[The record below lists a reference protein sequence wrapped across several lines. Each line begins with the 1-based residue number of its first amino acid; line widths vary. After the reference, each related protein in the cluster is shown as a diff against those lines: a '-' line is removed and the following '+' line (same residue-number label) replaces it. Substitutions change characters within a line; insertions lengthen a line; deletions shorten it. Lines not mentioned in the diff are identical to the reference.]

1 LNRPE
6 NFSWQAHGQKLLA
19 ALDIGAWQSNF
30 MTDIKFS
37 IVTISLNS
45 EKDIETAI
53 VSVAEQTYKNREHII
68 IDGGS
73 QDSTVEII
81 RKYSEHLS
89 YWVSEPDDGIADAL
103 NKGIEHAT
111 GDYILFINSDDFL
124 IDNTALESVY
134 SSIQDQVDY
143 YIFQVMSVYPDKT
156 RKLLPNRNFGLSTYF
171 KMGSCHQ
178 GHVISRSLF
187 KKYGTYDSSFKIGMD
202 YDFVLRLFS
211 QHVESRSVD
220 AVVSCMGQTGISSRK
235 DWVGLRQRFMDE
247 RKAHEK
253 NCANPL
259 LKVIYPIYWFVYLAY
274 RRIVHVAA
282 SLNST
287 S

>member
-1 LNRPE
+1 
-6 NFSWQAHGQKLLA
+6 
-19 ALDIGAWQSNF
+19 

-45 EKDIETAI
+45 EEDIETSIA
-53 VSVAEQTYKNREHII
+53 SVAEQTYKNKEHII

-81 RKYSEHLS
+81 RKYDEHLS
-89 YWVSEPDDGIADAL
+89 YWTSEPDNGIADAM

-124 IDNTALESVY
+124 INSMALESIY
-134 SSIQDQVDY
+134 CSIQDRMDY
-143 YIFQVMSVYPDKT
+143 YIFQVMSVYPNKT
-156 RKLLPNRNFGLSTYF
+156 RKLIPNRNFGLLTYF

-178 GHVISRSLF
+178 GHVISRKLF
-187 KKYGTYDSSFKIGMD
+187 ERYGPYDSSFKIGMD
-202 YDFVLRLFS
+202 YDFVLRVFL
-211 QHVESRSVD
+211 QHVKSRPVD
-220 AVVSCMGQTGISSRK
+220 VVISCMGQTGISSRK
-235 DWVGLRQRFMDE
+235 DWAGLRQRFMDE

-259 LKVIYPIYWFVYLAY
+259 LKAIYPVYWIIYLAY
-274 RRIVHVAA
+274 RRVVHIA
-282 SLNST
+282 T
-287 S
+287 TRR

>member
-1 LNRPE
+1 
-6 NFSWQAHGQKLLA
+6 
-19 ALDIGAWQSNF
+19 

-37 IVTISLNS
+37 IVTITLNS
-45 EKDIETAI
+45 EEDIETAI

-81 RKYSEHLS
+81 RKYGEHLS
-89 YWVSEPDDGIADAL
+89 YWVSEPDNGIADAL

-124 IDNTALESVY
+124 IDNKVLESIN
-134 SSIQDQVDY
+134 SSIQDQIDY

-156 RKLLPNRNFGLSTYF
+156 RKLLPNKNFGLSTYF

-178 GHVISRSLF
+178 GHVVSRKLF
-187 KKYGTYDSSFKIGMD
+187 EKYGTYDSAFKIGMD
-202 YDFVLRLFS
+202 YDFVLRIFL
-211 QHVESRSVD
+211 QRVESRSVD
-220 AVVSCMGQTGISSRK
+220 VAISCMGQTGISSRK

-253 NCANPL
+253 NCANPV
-259 LKVIYPIYWFVYLAY
+259 LKAIYPVYWVVYLAY
-274 RRIVHVAA
+274 RKAVYVAA
-282 SLNST
+282 RLSGSG
-287 S
+287 

>member
-1 LNRPE
+1 
-6 NFSWQAHGQKLLA
+6 
-19 ALDIGAWQSNF
+19 

-45 EKDIETAI
+45 EEDIENAI
-53 VSVAEQTYKNREHII
+53 TSIADQTYKNREHII

-73 QDSTVEII
+73 QDSTVDII
-81 RKYSEHLS
+81 RKYNEHLS
-89 YWVSEPDDGIADAL
+89 YWISEPDNGIADAL
-103 NKGIEHAT
+103 NKGIEQAT

-124 IDNTALESVY
+124 INNKALESIY
-134 SSIQDQVDY
+134 NSIQDRIDY

-178 GHVISRSLF
+178 GHVVSKKLF
-187 KKYGTYDSSFKIGMD
+187 QKYGTYDNSFKIGMD
-202 YDFVLRLFS
+202 YDFVLRVFS
-211 QHVESRSVD
+211 QQVESRSVD
-220 AVVSCMGQTGISSRK
+220 VAISCMGQTGISSRK

-253 NCANPL
+253 NCANVVL
-259 LKVIYPIYWFVYLAY
+259 RMTYPVYWFVYLTY
-274 RRIVHVAA
+274 RKLMYVA
-282 SLNST
+282 SRLS
-287 S
+287 SSG

>member
-1 LNRPE
+1 
-6 NFSWQAHGQKLLA
+6 
-19 ALDIGAWQSNF
+19 

-45 EKDIETAI
+45 EEDIETTI

-81 RKYSEHLS
+81 RKHDEHLS
-89 YWVSEPDDGIADAL
+89 YWTSEPDNGIADAM

-124 IDNTALESVY
+124 INSKALESIY
-134 SSIQDQVDY
+134 CSIQDRMDY
-143 YIFQVMSVYPDKT
+143 YIFQVMSVYPDKIQ
-156 RKLLPNRNFGLSTYF
+156 KLIPNRNFGLLTYF

-178 GHVISRSLF
+178 GHVISRKLF
-187 KKYGTYDSSFKIGMD
+187 ERYGSYDSSFKIGMD
-202 YDFVLRLFS
+202 YDFVLRVFL
-211 QHVESRSVD
+211 QHVKSRSID
-220 AVVSCMGQTGISSRK
+220 VVISCMGKTGISSRK
-235 DWVGLRQRFMDE
+235 DWAGLRQRFMDE

-253 NCANPL
+253 NCTNPM
-259 LKVIYPIYWFVYLAY
+259 LKAIYPVYWFIYLAY
-274 RRIVHVAA
+274 RKMVHVAA
-282 SLNST
+282 SL
-287 S
+287 

>member
-1 LNRPE
+1 
-6 NFSWQAHGQKLLA
+6 
-19 ALDIGAWQSNF
+19 

-45 EKDIETAI
+45 EEDIETSI

-73 QDSTVEII
+73 KDSTVEII
-81 RKYSEHLS
+81 RKYEEHLS
-89 YWVSEPDDGIADAL
+89 YWDSAPDNGIADAM
-103 NKGIEHAT
+103 NKGIDHAT
-111 GDYILFINSDDFL
+111 GEYILFIHSDDFL
-124 IDNTALESVY
+124 INNKALESIY
-134 SSIQDQVDY
+134 DSIQDRLDY
-143 YIFQVMSVYPDKT
+143 YVFQVMSVYPDKT
-156 RKLLPNRNFGLSTYF
+156 RKLMPSRNFGFSTYL

-178 GHVISRSLF
+178 GHVISRKLF
-187 KKYGTYDSSFKIGMD
+187 EKYGSYDSSFKIGMD
-202 YDFVLRLFS
+202 YDFVLRVFL
-211 QHVESRSVD
+211 QQVTSRSVD
-220 AVVSCMGQTGISSRK
+220 VVIACMGQTGISSRK
-235 DWVGLRQRFMDE
+235 DWAGLRLRFMDE

-259 LKVIYPIYWFVYLAY
+259 LKVTYPVYWFVYLAY